1 MPYCTVLH
9 RIGLSPQRNRGFSEV
24 IPLCMP
30 KTYDRLGWAAG
41 KQRLFLL
48 QSILNITLITYRD
61 IQTMLKG
68 ILKYLVIVI
77 TVLFILN
84 IVIKK
89 VDTQEDNNIRNR
101 SLQPEVYYL
110 EPPENF
116 FIENYEKVA

>member
-1 MPYCTVLH
+1 
-9 RIGLSPQRNRGFSEV
+9 
-24 IPLCMP
+24 MP

-41 KQRLFLL
+41 KQGLFLL

-89 VDTQEDNNIRNR
+89 VDTQEDNNVRYR
-101 SLQPEVYYL
+101 SLQPEIYYL
-110 EPPENF
+110 EPPANF

>member
-1 MPYCTVLH
+1 
-9 RIGLSPQRNRGFSEV
+9 
-24 IPLCMP
+24 
-30 KTYDRLGWAAG
+30 
-41 KQRLFLL
+41 
-48 QSILNITLITYRD
+48 
-61 IQTMLKG
+61 MLKG

-101 SLQPEVYYL
+101 SLKPEVYYL